1 MYALRTQREQRTE
14 LLTIKDKEMVEMTK
28 LRVNEAIARAQ
39 TAGIKVYKKEV
50 AARLWEG
57 RTESAQQVNM
67 TNLCNGTT
75 KQIRPEWVVIICE
88 MSNCTPNY
96 LFGYEE

>member
-1 MYALRTQREQRTE
+1 MA
-14 LLTIKDKEMVEMTK
+14 EMTK

-67 TNLCNGTT
+67 TNLCKRKFNPVFFR
-75 KQIRPEWVVIICE
+75 RP
-88 MSNCTPNY
+88 
-96 LFGYEE
+96 FGFPGGVQGY

>member
-1 MYALRTQREQRTE
+1 MALR
-14 LLTIKDKEMVEMTK
+14 

-39 TAGIKVYKKEV
+39 TNGIKVYKKDV

-57 RTESAQQVNM
+57 SAESSQQVNM

-75 KQIRPEWVVIICE
+75 QRIAPEWVTVLCE
-88 MSNCTPNY
+88 MLDCTPNY
-96 LFGYEE
+96 LFGYDD